1 MQLMRPAAPPR
12 GISMRDGG
20 GTPAQLWHRLK
31 RTHLVPAK
39 WQVRPCQALALA
51 GGDAGQGAHGQT
63 PVPALMK
70 GYLRCGGKLLGP
82 PAIDAAFYAAFNAA
96 FNATLNAADFPMLMQ
111 LGDLPARYGERIFG
125 ACE

>member
-1 MQLMRPAAPPR
+1 MQLMRPAAPPH
-12 GISMRDGG
+12 GISVRDGG
-20 GTPAQLWHRLK
+20 GAAVQLWHRLK
-31 RTHLVPAK
+31 RTHLVRAK
-39 WQVRPCQALALA
+39 WQVRPWQALALA

-82 PAIDAAFYAAFNAA
+82 PATDTAFNAA
-96 FNATLNAADFPMLMQ
+96 FNAADFPMLMQ
-111 LGDLPARYGERIFG
+111 LGDLPARYGKRIFG